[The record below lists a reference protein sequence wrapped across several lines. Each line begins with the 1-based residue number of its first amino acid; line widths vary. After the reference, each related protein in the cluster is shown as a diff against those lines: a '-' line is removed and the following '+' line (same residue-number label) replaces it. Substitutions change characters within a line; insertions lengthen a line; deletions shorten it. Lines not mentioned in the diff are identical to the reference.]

1 MRKGV
6 SNLET
11 ISITAL
17 RILLMKIF
25 PASEPAFSP
34 EKRVHRWSISIQ
46 FGPRQNSAD
55 P

>member
-1 MRKGV
+1 M
-6 SNLET
+6 SNLEI

-34 EKRVHRWSISIQ
+34 EKGSEGGQ
-46 FGPRQNSAD
+46 FQSRLDLDKIPLTPD
-55 P
+55 PNP